1 MHLGIEGIDAHS
13 PSTQHPT
20 DQTPCQQNSKER
32 GSDVEE
38 KSLEGKE
45 ETFSSLLRQGCTQG
59 QGSEPETDEENSKET
74 ELKRHSSSSG
84 SELEG
89 CSSWEGSRKRKISS
103 SDSTCDGAGASPA
116 DEGSVTPGK
125 KKRRASDH
133 GRSSESQGTAP
144 ARPGRRWARGSG
156 RSRRGRHSPRGDRPP
171 PLRKAL
177 VTTLRALS
185 EAIYQDVAQVCEL
198 QKHSPLTWEEQF
210 GLGQLWGPLYS
221 ALQTVYTMANQAAYA
236 FPAESWLLPGPPQDP
251 GPQVPAADGR
261 EALGSP
267 GERRGPTPPRGQS

>member
-1 MHLGIEGIDAHS
+1 MEGVVGWLKRVRKLESGEHLGTHDGHQGDGAEQS
-13 PSTQHPT
+13 
-20 DQTPCQQNSKER
+20 R
-32 GSDVEE
+32 RLVE
-38 KSLEGKE
+38 
-45 ETFSSLLRQGCTQG
+45 FTQG
-59 QGSEPETDEENSKET
+59 NGGLLLQVVHP
-74 ELKRHSSSSG
+74 HASS
-84 SELEG
+84 
-89 CSSWEGSRKRKISS
+89 
-103 SDSTCDGAGASPA
+103 AGASPA

-267 GERRGPTPPRGQS
+267 GERRGPTPPWGQS

>member
-1 MHLGIEGIDAHS
+1 MLLFNPQETWKPAGFAIEKDSRMTGYEDGVDKGDEWSLGEFSNEIISEKD
-13 PSTQHPT
+13 TENMFFT
-20 DQTPCQQNSKER
+20 DM
-32 GSDVEE
+32 
-38 KSLEGKE
+38 E
-45 ETFSSLLRQGCTQG
+45 ETLLMSLR
-59 QGSEPETDEENSKET
+59 SEPETDEENSKET

-84 SELEG
+84 S
-89 CSSWEGSRKRKISS
+89 
-103 SDSTCDGAGASPA
+103 GASPA
-116 DEGSVTPGK
+116 DEGSVTPEK

-133 GRSSESQGTAP
+133 CRSSESPGTAP

-156 RSRRGRHSPRGDRPP
+156 RSRRGRHSLRGDRPP

-210 GLGQLWGPLYS
+210 GLRQLWGPLYS
-221 ALQTVYTMANQAAYA
+221 ALQTIYTMANQAAYA
-236 FPAESWLLPGPPQDP
+236 FPAESWLLPGPPPGP
-251 GPQVPAADGR
+251 GPQAPDADGR

-267 GERRGPTPPRGQS
+267 G